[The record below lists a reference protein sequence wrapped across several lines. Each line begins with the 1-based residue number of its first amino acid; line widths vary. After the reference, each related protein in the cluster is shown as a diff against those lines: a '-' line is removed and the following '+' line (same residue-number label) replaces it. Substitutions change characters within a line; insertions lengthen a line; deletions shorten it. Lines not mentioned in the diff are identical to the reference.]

1 MSQPVRVRSVVDEH
15 REQVMGARRRHPS
28 VSPETASALLDAY
41 YAVQKVRSHLD
52 STVGPLI
59 RRHRSAGFAFGRDA
73 AVRAI
78 RAQMLKLLMID
89 RPDFSPGLTE
99 TAREDQK
106 KHRSWLAQSAH
117 RTGGGVHRNR
127 RDKRQGS
134 KQQRNERAARD
145 GWL

>member
-99 TAREDQK
+99 TAREDQAYYTFQTLVG
-106 KHRSWLAQSAH
+106 RMYVGERVFVFDANWQLRDEQ
-117 RTGGGVHRNR
+117 TG
-127 RDKRQGS
+127 
-134 KQQRNERAARD
+134 EAAEAV
-145 GWL
+145 G